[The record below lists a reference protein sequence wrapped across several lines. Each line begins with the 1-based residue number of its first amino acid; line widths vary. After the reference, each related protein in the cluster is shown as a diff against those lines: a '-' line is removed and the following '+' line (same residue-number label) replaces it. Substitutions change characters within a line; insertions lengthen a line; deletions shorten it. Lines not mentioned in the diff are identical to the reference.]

1 MKKTVLIAVLASCLL
16 LSACGGGAGG
26 AGGEEAEAQTPAS
39 WRTISAEEAM
49 QIMSDTPGFILVD
62 VRTEQEYQEAHIEGA
77 ILIPS
82 GDIETLAESM
92 LPDKDATI
100 LIYCRSGGRSAGAAA
115 TLAGMGYTNI
125 YDFGGIMSWPYGTVS
140 VP

>member
-1 MKKTVLIAVLASCLL
+1 MKKTVLIAVLAVGLF
-16 LSACGGGAGG
+16 LSACGGAD
-26 AGGEEAEAQTPAS
+26 ETQEPAS

-49 QIMSDTPGFILVD
+49 QLMSDTPGFILVD

-77 ILIPS
+77 VLIPDS
-82 GDIETLAESM
+82 DIETLAESM

-100 LIYCRSGGRSAGAAA
+100 LLYCRSGVRSAGAAA

-125 YDFGGIMSWPYGTVS
+125 YDFGGIMNWPYGTVS

>member
-1 MKKTVLIAVLASCLL
+1 MKKTVLVAFLAVGLF
-16 LSACGGGAGG
+16 LSACGSAD
-26 AGGEEAEAQTPAS
+26 ETQEPAS

-49 QIMSDTPGFILVD
+49 QLMSDTQGFILVD

-82 GDIETLAESM
+82 SDIEALAESM

-100 LIYCRSGGRSAGAAA
+100 LLYCRSGGRSAGAAA

-140 VP
+140 GP